1 MREVFEESGVTRI
14 QDGFRHSFASYL
26 APLDGMDVV
35 ETELGHQG
43 GREVLNRH
51 YRTDVRKIIA
61 NQFWAI
67 RTGADK

>member
-1 MREVFEESGVTRI
+1 MREIFDGSQVTRI

-26 APLDGMDVV
+26 APVDGLDAV

-51 YRTDVRKIIA
+51 YRTDVRKVIA
-61 NQFWAI
+61 EQFWEISPDAI
-67 RTGADK
+67 E

>member
-1 MREVFEESGVTRI
+1 
-14 QDGFRHSFASYL
+14 
-26 APLDGMDVV
+26 MDVV

-67 RTGADK
+67 KAGTDK

>member
-1 MREVFEESGVTRI
+1 MREIFDASKVSRI

-26 APLDGMDVV
+26 APVEGLDAV

-51 YRTDVRKIIA
+51 YRTDVRKVIA
-61 NQFWAI
+61 EKFWDITAEESE
-67 RTGADK
+67 

>member
-1 MREVFEESGVTRI
+1 MRDIFDASQVTRI

-26 APLDGMDVV
+26 APVDGLDAV

-51 YRTDVRKIIA
+51 YRTDVRKTIA
-61 NQFWAI
+61 KQFWEIKA
-67 RTGADK
+67 GAVK